1 MTTRFGALTLDVDS
15 RQLSREGR
23 AVRLSPKAF
32 ELLVALLDARPR
44 ALSKAELQERLWP
57 DTFVAEAN
65 LSNLVA
71 EIRDAIGDSAR
82 APRFVRTVHGFG
94 YAFSGEATTNTG
106 PDHTADSGSE
116 CWLAWGRQ
124 QFRLT
129 VGEHII
135 GRDRHADI
143 RLDASTVSRR
153 HARLTVAEGDL
164 QLEDLGSKN
173 GTFCAERRITGS
185 VRLTDGD
192 LVRIGSLTLT
202 IHMAPAVTTDTA
214 LST

>member
-1 MTTRFGALTLDVDS
+1 LTTRFGALTLDEDS
-15 RQLSREGR
+15 RQLLREGR
-23 AVRLSPKAF
+23 AVRLSLKAF

-94 YAFSGEATTNTG
+94 YAFSGEAATSPG
-106 PDHTADSGSE
+106 PDRANDSVSE
-116 CWLAWGRQ
+116 CWVAWGRQ
-124 QFRLT
+124 QFPLHI
-129 VGEHII
+129 GEHII

-153 HARLTVAEGDL
+153 HARLTVADGAL

-173 GTFCAERRITGS
+173 GTFCAEQRITKA
-185 VRLTDGD
+185 VRVTDGD
-192 LVRIGSLTLT
+192 VVRIGSLALT
-202 IHMAPAVTTDTA
+202 IHVASTTTTDTA